1 MKEANCDS
9 GPNLHSWGAG
19 LGLEGTVIVC
29 TFHTIYRPKIAKIGR
44 GGQCSRKVA
53 NKQPVIGG
61 RRAEEGEKIN
71 HDLRGER
78 GGAGGMVDSQPGI
91 IRENE
96 GIGS

>member
-1 MKEANCDS
+1 MGQLTSLPLFGNS
-9 GPNLHSWGAG
+9 L
-19 LGLEGTVIVC
+19 TVPISPWCV
-29 TFHTIYRPKIAKIGR
+29 TTGR
-44 GGQCSRKVA
+44 SRFGCRE